1 MFRTSPVHLQERF
14 VQAVFADLVCGNTRT
29 TRHVQ
34 LLRSCRNFVTAE
46 RVEQYAYYHIPN
58 LRIQLVQN
66 APDDGPMSSETCR
79 PNISA
84 E

>member
-1 MFRTSPVHLQERF
+1 MFRTLLVHHQERF
-14 VQAVFADLVCGNTRT
+14 VQAVCAGLVCGNTRT

-34 LLRSCRNFVTAE
+34 PLQSCITTY
-46 RVEQYAYYHIPN
+46 QS

-66 APDDGPMSSETCR
+66 VPDDGPMKSEKCR
-79 PNISA
+79 ANICD